1 MYSLNTEQ
9 NKAPEFAVGGHNVV
23 LCGQVG
29 TGKSVTIKTIFKLLK
44 EAGKN
49 VKRHF
54 IQVPAC
60 VTSTVSFGLS

>member
-9 NKAPEFAVGGHNVV
+9 NKAPEFAVGGHNV

-44 EAGKN
+44 EAGKM
-49 VKRHF
+49 
-54 IQVPAC
+54 
-60 VTSTVSFGLS
+60 